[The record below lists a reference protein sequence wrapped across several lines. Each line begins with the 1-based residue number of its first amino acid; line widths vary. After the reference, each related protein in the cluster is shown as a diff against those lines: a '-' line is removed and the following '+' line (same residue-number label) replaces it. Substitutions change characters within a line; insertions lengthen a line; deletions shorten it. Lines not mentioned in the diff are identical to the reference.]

1 VRVARANMPVERA
14 ITDYESARVWLQS
27 VCEYGQSM
35 MTRVQTVRF
44 EPDGT
49 IGRHP
54 TGVGQVFAVVEG
66 AGWVSCADGVR
77 VDVGVG
83 DVVVWDTGEDH
94 DSGTATGMLVCIVQ
108 AAPDAA
114 IAQA

>member
-14 ITDYESARVWLQS
+14 ITDYESARVWLQP
-27 VCEYGQSM
+27 VCEYGQSTT
-35 MTRVQTVRF
+35 TRVQMVRF

-66 AGWVSCADGVR
+66 AG
-77 VDVGVG
+77 
-83 DVVVWDTGEDH
+83 
-94 DSGTATGMLVCIVQ
+94 
-108 AAPDAA
+108 
-114 IAQA
+114 